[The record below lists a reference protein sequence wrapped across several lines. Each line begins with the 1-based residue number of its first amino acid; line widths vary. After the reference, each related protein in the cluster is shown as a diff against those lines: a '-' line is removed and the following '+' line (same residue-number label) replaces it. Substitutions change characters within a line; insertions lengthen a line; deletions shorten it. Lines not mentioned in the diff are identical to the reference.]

1 MRDLEHGSVLQ
12 PTLETILFVLEQR
25 RDSEPFQQTSEFN
38 TIDILMDKAKAAR
51 LFYTYPCMSPSL

>member
-1 MRDLEHGSVLQ
+1 MAAGKRDMRDLGHGSVLH
-12 PTLETILFVLEQR
+12 PTLETTLFVMEQL

-51 LFYTYPCMSPSL
+51 